1 MRHKDGDDRIKAK
14 WKNSRDMRCNLER
27 YRERLMWSTKTEWAQ
42 NVLEVLPGVSKDTW
56 CHVLI
61 VPCMGTAPILQA
73 EVEMVGSDF
82 NRFRLRRL

>member
-1 MRHKDGDDRIKAK
+1 MRHKDGDGRIKAK

-27 YRERLMWSTKTEWAQ
+27 YHERLMWSTKTEWAQ
-42 NVLEVLPGVSKDTW
+42 NVLEVLPGVRKDTW

-61 VPCMGTAPILQA
+61 VPCMGTVSILQA

-82 NRFRLRRL
+82 NMFRLRRL